1 MVRLA
6 IVSALEVAVLEYRR
20 LRCQVGT
27 VLIVVVVVVVEEC
40 AGHGEFTN
48 VRSYSLFSRRTVDTY
63 YETAMKLHG
72 KRRWLNLGVS
82 APSLVPEQQAE
93 HILGVYKEL
102 CANML

>member
-6 IVSALEVAVLEYRR
+6 IVSAMEVAVLEYRC

-27 VLIVVVVVVVEEC
+27 VVIVIVAVVEEC
-40 AGHGEFTN
+40 AGRGEFTN
-48 VRSYSLFSRRTVDTY
+48 VRSYSLFSRRNVNTY